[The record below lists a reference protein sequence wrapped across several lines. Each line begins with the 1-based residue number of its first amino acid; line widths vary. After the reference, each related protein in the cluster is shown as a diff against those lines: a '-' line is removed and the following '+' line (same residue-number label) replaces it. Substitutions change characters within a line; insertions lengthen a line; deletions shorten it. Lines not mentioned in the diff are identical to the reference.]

1 MDSNHDEGNNSNDQ
15 SVSMVQSDNED
26 DQTSNTSASNAG
38 VEASSTNK
46 NDNIEGDPDESFLDD
61 DFLSFDRVEN
71 GGNNQEHDVNG
82 MNSNSANSN
91 NGRMNNK
98 EGLPSSAVDFVNGAL
113 AQQPYL
119 ARSQEDNVYSNNHSN
134 GYNTFDNTKKP
145 IAPWLDD
152 TNDFS
157 QQSQTLHNDRQLP
170 DYPQPQQQSRNQ
182 NYNSSSRGYS
192 GAGTDHGRNPYYQ
205 RPPPPPII
213 KLHNEMVSF
222 VNLMSPTEEELR
234 TRDVMVERVT
244 ALAQRV
250 FGGKDKCLVLP
261 FGSQMTGLCL
271 PNSDI
276 DFVIRFPDE
285 NGKDEGSTKKNN
297 TAQKGEQKS
306 KTTSANSGE
315 EEDEEYIIARADPL
329 NALAKAVRE
338 EFGVLSKFEP
348 DVATPT
354 NSAGTTLTT
363 SRDKTP
369 VKEHLSYLEVIS
381 QTRVPL
387 VKFTVAPYD
396 IDIDVCFNQPGGPES
411 AELMHRFMYS
421 MPPLRPLTFVLKYFL
436 ASREI
441 NKPFTGGIGSYLLQ
455 LMIVSFL
462 QHRSREEI
470 NDRGRSASLGT
481 HFNLGSLL
489 LDFLELYGMDF
500 NYVTTGI
507 SVRTDGYYFPKGST
521 DKKPVFWQPSRP
533 FMLAMEN
540 PLDITADV
548 GAGAYRIQM
557 IKNVFEHAFKTLMA
571 YVSEPLEET
580 DSILA
585 KIIPPTEEMEK
596 RRVFKMVSNIEEA
609 VVMASSGNGAD
620 VGDDNRNNEE
630 SDDEENTRKRRK
642 KKSRKLSSKKRRS

>member
-1 MDSNHDEGNNSNDQ
+1 
-15 SVSMVQSDNED
+15 
-26 DQTSNTSASNAG
+26 
-38 VEASSTNK
+38 
-46 NDNIEGDPDESFLDD
+46 
-61 DFLSFDRVEN
+61 
-71 GGNNQEHDVNG
+71 
-82 MNSNSANSN
+82 
-91 NGRMNNK
+91 
-98 EGLPSSAVDFVNGAL
+98 
-113 AQQPYL
+113 
-119 ARSQEDNVYSNNHSN
+119 
-134 GYNTFDNTKKP
+134 
-145 IAPWLDD
+145 
-152 TNDFS
+152 
-157 QQSQTLHNDRQLP
+157 
-170 DYPQPQQQSRNQ
+170 
-182 NYNSSSRGYS
+182 
-192 GAGTDHGRNPYYQ
+192 
-205 RPPPPPII
+205 
-213 KLHNEMVSF
+213 
-222 VNLMSPTEEELR
+222 
-234 TRDVMVERVT
+234 
-244 ALAQRV
+244 
-250 FGGKDKCLVLP
+250 
-261 FGSQMTGLCL
+261 MTGLCL

-285 NGKDEGSTKKNN
+285 NGKDEGSTKK
-297 TAQKGEQKS
+297 TTDEVEQKS
-306 KTTSANSGE
+306 KFNGSNSDDM
-315 EEDEEYIIARADPL
+315 EDEDYILARADPL
-329 NALAKAVRE
+329 NSFAKAVRE
-338 EFGVLSKFEP
+338 EFGILSKFET
-348 DVATPT
+348 DVTTPI
-354 NSAGTTLTT
+354 NSPAMT
-363 SRDKTP
+363 SINSRYNPP

-396 IDIDVCFNQPGGPES
+396 IDVDVCFNQPGGPES

-470 NDRGRSASLGT
+470 NERGRTASLGK

-533 FMLAMEN
+533 FMLAVEN
-540 PLDITADV
+540 PLDPTADV

-585 KIIPPTEEMEK
+585 EIIPPTEEMQK
-596 RRVFKMVSNIEEA
+596 RRVLKMVTNIEEA
-609 VVMASSGNGAD
+609 VAMVSGGNAAF
-620 VGDDNRNNEE
+620 VGEDDSNNDD
-630 SDDEENTRKRRK
+630 SDDEDDTRKRRK
-642 KKSRKLSSKKRRS
+642 KKSRKSSRKKMRSSL